1 MPKHPRP
8 SVRPITLDNDEGDQ
22 SVAGRGNSCR
32 LFEWIQIEQT
42 DTSKATFWPQSGRSE
57 C

>member
-42 DTSKATFWPQSGRSE
+42 YTSKTTFWSQSGRSE